1 MSVCVYNLVLEI
13 TRKCNMKCHHCLRGN
28 AQNLTMSQEVIDAV
42 FSKIDRV
49 SSLTLTGG
57 EPSLAV
63 PVMNKIVE
71 AIKNY
76 RTEVDSF
83 FVVTN
88 GKIASRS
95 MMHALVDLY
104 TLIDNSE
111 PEMTGLVVSG
121 DPYHEKVEVPKI
133 YEAITFFRSSRHG
146 PTNEECVIREG
157 RAELN
162 GIGGRDPEKAKGWTV
177 RRYNDS
183 VDISEGEFYVAAN
196 GNVIS
201 CCDMSFARID
211 AERHGNILTDDIE
224 TILKNAGSKEE
235 D

>member
-1 MSVCVYNLVLEI
+1 MSVCVYNLVLEL
-13 TRKCNMKCHHCLRGN
+13 TRKCNAKCIHCLRGN
-28 AQNLTMSQEVIDAV
+28 AQNLTMSQEVVDAV

-49 SSLTLTGG
+49 SALTLTGG

-63 PVMNKIVE
+63 SVMKKIVE

-121 DPYHEKVEVPKI
+121 DPYHDEVEVPKI
-133 YEAITFFRSSRHG
+133 YQALTFFRSNRHG
-146 PTNEECVIREG
+146 PTKEEYVIREG
-157 RAELN
+157 RAEFN
-162 GIGGRDPEKAKGWTV
+162 GIGGRDPEKNSGWTI
-177 RRYNDS
+177 RRYDDS

-196 GNVIS
+196 GNVVS
-201 CCDMSFARID
+201 CCDLSYARID
-211 AERHGNILTDDIE
+211 AERFGNILTEDIE
-224 TILKNAGSKEE
+224 TIIKNSGSKEE